1 MAEFAGEGGGAA
13 AFSEELGFVLAHP
26 ARQLAAETDAPAMT
40 ERRLS
45 KNILGPN
52 RNGLAGFLFVK
63 QKQGPRYD
71 GYATVPAFLWP
82 DLGERFSLA

>member
-45 KNILGPN
+45 KNILDPN
-52 RNGLAGFLFVK
+52 RNG
-63 QKQGPRYD
+63 
-71 GYATVPAFLWP
+71 
-82 DLGERFSLA
+82 